1 MAMAGLGA
9 SRVLLL
15 RGILGGEGTLSLKQ
29 GAVRGAAAASFGGRG
44 EREGGEGAEARKS
57 EAGAFASQAAARKR
71 EAGAAVVLAG
81 ETQAAQ
87 SEYKNVDGHRHDDG
101 RYAAFME
108 SVRSKVNIPQ
118 ERIITDAVRTYA
130 YGTDASFYRLVP
142 KIVVKVHNEEEVSRI
157 LVEANKHQTPVTFRA
172 AGTSLSG
179 QAVTDSVLL
188 KLSHTGDNFRKY
200 TIHGDGEQITVEPGL
215 IGGEINRLLA
225 AHRRAN
231 KLPQQYKIGPDPSS
245 IDSCMI
251 GGIIANNSS
260 GMCCG
265 VSQNT
270 YHTLKDMRIVL
281 LDGTVLDTAD
291 EASCS
296 AFMKSHAHLVS
307 GVVDLATRVQ
317 ADEELAALIRR
328 KFSIKCTTGYSLN
341 ALVDFPPSDPIEIIK
356 RLMIGSEGTLGFI
369 SRATIN
375 TVPEYDH
382 KASAFVVFPTVRD
395 ACQAAAVLRTCTRV
409 DAVELFDTASLR
421 ECEGNARM
429 RELVPDIIGCDEG
442 TTALLIE
449 CRGQDKEMM
458 YKRIAEVQ
466 RAIDEADHVTVSGPG
481 SVSNYPF
488 TEDKDVYGVY
498 WDVRKGL
505 IPIVG
510 AARETGTS
518 MLIEDV
524 ACDVNKLG
532 DMMEDLIEMF
542 KRHKYHDASC
552 FGHALEGN
560 LHLVFSQG
568 FRNEEEIERYSLMME
583 ELCEIVADKYGGSLK
598 AEHSTGRNVAPF
610 VEMEWGA
617 KATSVM
623 WELKKLF
630 DPNGVLNPGVVL
642 NEDED
647 VHKKALKASPPADNI
662 VDRCIEC
669 GFCESNCP
677 SRDLS
682 LTPRQRIT
690 VYREMSRL
698 RALGPDELSP
708 EDSMRL
714 REFETNWT
722 YNGEQTCAADGM
734 CQEKCPVK
742 INTGEL
748 IKTIRSRNLAEGH
761 ATELRAAD
769 FAARNWGTIDR
780 LVPTALTFVT
790 GMTSVL
796 GDGLFS
802 AVSRALNKASGG
814 WVPVW
819 NHYMPTGAKSAEFA
833 VAAPAAERAPAE
845 PAARLEPAEAIYLMA
860 CPARTMGP
868 ARTDATAAG
877 RSVPQVLRSL
887 ADKAQ
892 VDLRVMQDATS
903 LCCGLSFSSRGLQ
916 AAAESKSDEMVDALV
931 KATDNGR
938 IPVICDTSPCMAH
951 IQHSAQ
957 AKAPSMQFLDP
968 VEFTQ
973 RVLAPRLDF
982 ANPRDEAV
990 AIHVPCSSKKLGL
1003 EASFASLVTKC
1014 CGGKEPV
1021 PSGVPCCGMAGDRG
1035 LRYPQLTAS
1044 SLQHLKLPET
1054 VKDGYST
1061 SRTCEISLSNHSG
1074 VHFRNVLYLVDE
1086 VTAPKKQAA

>member
-1 MAMAGLGA
+1 MK
-9 SRVLLL
+9 
-15 RGILGGEGTLSLKQ
+15 T
-29 GAVRGAAAASFGGRG
+29 AAA
-44 EREGGEGAEARKS
+44 
-57 EAGAFASQAAARKR
+57 
-71 EAGAAVVLAG
+71 
-81 ETQAAQ
+81 TQHQVTVSAAQ
-87 SEYKNVDGHRHDDG
+87 DLSSSEYQNVDGLRYDDG
-101 RYAAFME
+101 RYATFVE
-108 SVRSKVNIPQ
+108 SIRDTIVPP

-142 KIVVKVHNEEEVSRI
+142 KIVVKVHNEDEVSQI
-157 LVEANKHQTPVTFRA
+157 LVQANKHQTPVTFRA

-179 QAVTDSVLL
+179 QAVTDSVLM
-188 KLSHTGDNFRKY
+188 KLSHTGDHFRNY
-200 TIHGDGEQITVEPGL
+200 TIHGNGEQITVEPGL

-225 AHRRAN
+225 AHRRTCGHE
-231 KLPQQYKIGPDPSS
+231 QQYKIGPDPSS

-281 LDGTVLDTAD
+281 LDGAVLDTAD
-291 EASCS
+291 EASRAS
-296 AFMKSHAHLVS
+296 FMKSHAHLVS
-307 GVVDLATRVQ
+307 GVVDLATRIQ

-328 KFSIKCTTGYSLN
+328 KYSIKCTTGYSLN

-369 SRATIN
+369 SQATIN
-375 TVPEYDH
+375 TVPEYDN
-382 KASAFVVFPTVRD
+382 KASAFVVFPTVKD
-395 ACQAAAVLRTCTRV
+395 GAGAASVLRKTTMV

-429 RELVPDIIGCDEG
+429 RELVPSIVGCDEG

-449 CRGQDKEMM
+449 CRGKDKAALD
-458 YKRIAEVQ
+458 KRIAEVV
-466 RAIDEADHVTVSGPG
+466 RAIKEADHINVTGNDVEA
-481 SVSNYPF
+481 YPF
-488 TEDKDVYGVY
+488 SEDKDVFNVY

-524 ACDVNKLG
+524 ACDVDKLG

-568 FRNEEEIERYSLMME
+568 FRNDEEIERYSQMMQ

-610 VEMEWGA
+610 VEMEWGS
-617 KATSVM
+617 KAYNLM
-623 WELKKLF
+623 WELKRLF
-630 DPNGVLNPGVVL
+630 DPNGILNPGVIL

-647 VHKKALKASPPADNI
+647 VHKKALKASPPADAI

-698 RALGPDELSP
+698 RAMDASELTV
-708 EDSMRL
+708 EDAQRL

-748 IKTIRSRNLAEGH
+748 IKSIRSRNLAEGH

-769 FAARNWGTIDR
+769 FAARNWGTLDR
-780 LVPTALTFVT
+780 LVPTGLGIATAAA
-790 GMTSVL
+790 SVL
-796 GDGLFS
+796 GDGVLTS
-802 AVSRALNKASGG
+802 VSKALNNVSGG

-819 NHYMPTGAKSAEFA
+819 NNYMPTGAKSAHFE
-833 VAAPAAERAPAE
+833 VATNASSPAPAAAE
-845 PAARLEPAEAIYLMA
+845 LPPVEAIYLMA

-868 ARTDATAAG
+868 ARGDEGAGG

-887 ADKAQ
+887 ADKAD
-892 VDLRVMQDATS
+892 VDLKLMPNATS
-903 LCCGLSFSSRGLQ
+903 LCCGLAFSSRGLQ
-916 AAAESKSDEMVDALV
+916 AAAESKGDEMVDALV

-938 IPVICDTSPCMAH
+938 IPVVCDTSPCMAH
-951 IQHSAQ
+951 IQMSAM
-957 AKAPSMQFLDP
+957 AKSPSMQFLEP

-973 RVLAPRLDF
+973 RILAPRLDF
-982 ANPRDEAV
+982 SNPRNEPV
-990 AIHVPCSSKKLGL
+990 AIHVPCSSKKLGK
-1003 EASFASLVTKC
+1003 EAAFGDLVSKC
-1014 CGGKEPV
+1014 CNGTAPV
-1021 PSGVPCCGMAGDRG
+1021 SSGIPCCGMAGDRG

-1044 SLQHLKLPET
+1044 SLQHLKLPDNI
-1054 VKDGYST
+1054 KDGYST

-1074 VHFRNVLYLVDE
+1074 KHFRSVLYLVDE
-1086 VTAPKKQAA
+1086 VTTPKKSSSASA